1 MLRPRTIHDPFF
13 CHLCPDMERAH
24 YIVGEGEACVPACT
38 GCVARLAVVLSKL
51 SVEDL
56 THALE
61 PA

>member
-13 CHLCPDMERAH
+13 CHLCPDMERAS
-24 YIVGEGEACVPACT
+24 YMVGTGQTPIAACT